1 MLRTKTLSIPQMVLP
16 NQVLYHLSW
25 SGANFCIAKGTS
37 FRDFDMIKKEIETE
51 TIRVTGSNKN
61 ISSKPIYLKIYSPH
75 VIILTLVDLPG
86 LTKIPIGMTMTSPP
100 ILNNRFDI

>member
-1 MLRTKTLSIPQMVLP
+1 MVLP

-75 VIILTLVDLPG
+75 VIISGFTWVDQDPYRDDHDQP
-86 LTKIPIGMTMTSPP
+86 T
-100 ILNNRFDI
+100 DIEQQI